1 MDIVTIT
8 WTNISLIKQMDMH
21 GCKGLFP
28 APVNKNYKLENSHDY
43 WYLHDLVSDFFGSN
57 IYDIILK
64 LLQSII
70 ASFIRVH
77 TYTCKSVHV
86 LPA

>member
-1 MDIVTIT
+1 MYMDIVTIT
-8 WTNISLIKQMDMH
+8 WTNISIIKQMDMH

-57 IYDIILK
+57 IYDITVQANFKIVTK
-64 LLQSII
+64 HHCIIYQS
-70 ASFIRVH
+70 
-77 TYTCKSVHV
+77 TYM
-86 LPA
+86 